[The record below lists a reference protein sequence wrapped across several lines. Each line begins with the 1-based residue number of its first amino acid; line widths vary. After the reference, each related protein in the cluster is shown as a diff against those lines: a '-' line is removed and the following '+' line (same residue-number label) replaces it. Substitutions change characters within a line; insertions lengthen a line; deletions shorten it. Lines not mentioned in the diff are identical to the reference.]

1 MMSTNK
7 TRKSSS
13 CPFAGAKTAPKRKKS
28 SKRLNK
34 DRAKDLAASDE
45 GSYFEQEQSLPTK
58 EKDESQDDDEMVS
71 ASRAKILQRTTEESQ
86 GTERQESWQKWL
98 AEQLCPGIVCKK
110 LKPACKISYLSFLS
124 FRCDFAR
131 ECFCDIRTWIVVYR
145 ELQKRQKQHLTRLV
159 NYKCSIVWRKM
170 SLSFINHLMIIFT
183 RLVYLILFDRKN
195 APKLIFYRI
204 STLKFYWVGR
214 TYLVRF
220 GRSLNLFCW
229 NLARMLP
236 DNRAQK
242 RCRENFNF
250 CVFQKLWPFLWRE
263 LLFYLSPK
271 FKAVSRKN

>member
-1 MMSTNK
+1 MTTK
-7 TRKSSS
+7 WWVLAVRRFYK
-13 CPFAGAKTAPKRKKS
+13 G
-28 SKRLNK
+28 RLRN
-34 DRAKDLAASDE
+34 
-45 GSYFEQEQSLPTK
+45 
-58 EKDESQDDDEMVS
+58 
-71 ASRAKILQRTTEESQ
+71 
-86 GTERQESWQKWL
+86 
-98 AEQLCPGIVCKK
+98 CKK
-110 LKPACKISYLSFLS
+110 QKGRNRGKNDWPNNCVREWSARKPCKISYLSFLS

-131 ECFCDIRTWIVVYR
+131 ECFCEIRTWIVVYR
-145 ELQKRQKQHLTRLV
+145 ELQKRQKQHLTPLV

-204 STLKFYWVGR
+204 SKLKFYWVGR

-220 GRSLNLFCW
+220 GRSLNLFCC

-242 RCRENFNF
+242 RCRENFYF

>member
-1 MMSTNK
+1 MWLCSRMFLRDQDLDRRVSW
-7 TRKSSS
+7 
-13 CPFAGAKTAPKRKKS
+13 AAKTPEAT
-28 SKRLNK
+28 L
-34 DRAKDLAASDE
+34 DLT
-45 GSYFEQEQSLPTK
+45 P
-58 EKDESQDDDEMVS
+58 
-71 ASRAKILQRTTEESQ
+71 
-86 GTERQESWQKWL
+86 
-98 AEQLCPGIVCKK
+98 
-110 LKPACKISYLSFLS
+110 
-124 FRCDFAR
+124 
-131 ECFCDIRTWIVVYR
+131 
-145 ELQKRQKQHLTRLV
+145 LV

-170 SLSFINHLMIIFT
+170 SLSFINRLMIIFT

-204 STLKFYWVGR
+204 SKLKFYWVGR

-242 RCRENFNF
+242 RCRENFYF
-250 CVFQKLWPFLWRE
+250 CVFQKLWPFFWRE